1 MVKYR
6 EFKWKID
13 GAYTAE
19 TMPLDR
25 LMEYIREL
33 MTMLGSP
40 QHFHLIHVLSA
51 STSPV
56 FKVDEE
62 AVPHIETRAAQIRL
76 GNAPL
81 DVRKAYRKINNML
94 REDKGDA
101 TFYEG
106 TAEVIP
112 FPGIKAPVPQAI
124 TGIQQSGSLDGRLIS
139 IGGKSELVPLQL
151 ETPEKI
157 VTHIYAK
164 RALAKEISKLLFEPI
179 RLLGQG
185 RWSRDED
192 GEWNMDRFTVH
203 GFEPL
208 DADNLISVVSS
219 LKAVKADWP
228 NDPLA
233 ALDALR
239 HGDGETD

>member
-6 EFKWKID
+6 EFRWKID
-13 GAYTAE
+13 GTYTAE

-25 LMEYIREL
+25 LMEYIKEL

-40 QHFHLIHVLSA
+40 QHFHLIQVLSA

-62 AVPHIETRAAQIRL
+62 AVPHIETRAAQIRS
-76 GNAPL
+76 GIAPL
-81 DVRKAYRKINNML
+81 DVRRAYRKINKML
-94 REDKGDA
+94 REDNGDA

-112 FPGIKAPVPQAI
+112 FPGIKAPIPQAI
-124 TGIQQSGSLDGRLIS
+124 TGIQQAGSLDGRLIS

-151 ETPEKI
+151 ETPEKVI
-157 VTHIYAK
+157 THIYSK
-164 RALAKEISKLLFEPI
+164 RALAKEISKLLFDPI

-185 RWSRDED
+185 RWNRDED
-192 GEWNMDRFTVH
+192 GEWNLDRFTVH

-208 DADNLISVVSS
+208 DADNLLSVVSS

-228 NDPLA
+228 DDPLA

-239 HGDGETD
+239 HGDSETD